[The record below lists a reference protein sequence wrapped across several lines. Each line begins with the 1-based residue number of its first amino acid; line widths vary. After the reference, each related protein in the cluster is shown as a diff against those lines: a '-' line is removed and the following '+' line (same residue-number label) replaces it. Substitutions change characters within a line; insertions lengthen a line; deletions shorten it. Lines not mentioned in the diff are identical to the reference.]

1 MKVYHSSTKPLRL
14 LILGFFCFIF
24 IGGCLLKLPFAY
36 NGDLTW
42 LSAFFTATS
51 AVTVTGLA
59 VTDTTHYT
67 LFGQIVIM
75 LLIQTG
81 GLGFMTLAI
90 AAMMSIGIR
99 ISSGSQQVAHEALG
113 IVPMHLIGS
122 TARLV
127 IIFALLFEFIA
138 VLILTW
144 HWHSHIGLSRALY
157 EAIFYAISAFNN
169 AGFALNSDSLMPFVD
184 DITVNFTIT
193 ALIILG
199 GLGFTVLIDIT
210 QNRRWS
216 KFNLNTRLIL
226 ITTLLLNI
234 GAFLFFFFME
244 TDNPNTLAN
253 AGLQEQL
260 LASWFQAVTPRTAGF
275 NSIDISQ
282 MTDASTMVM
291 MFLMFIGGGSLS
303 TASGIKIGTL
313 VVLMVATLS
322 YIKRKDSVTIFRYT
336 ISSEQIQRAIA
347 LFCISLSLILVSLII
362 LLMIEHKHPFLDIV
376 FEVVSALGTV
386 GVSRGLTGDLTP
398 LGQFVIMIMMFVGRL
413 GPLTVAY
420 VIALPVRSK
429 VRYPAATIHIG

>member
-1 MKVYHSSTKPLRL
+1 MKVYHSSTRPLQL
-14 LILGFFCFIF
+14 LVFGFLSFIL
-24 IGGCLLKLPFAY
+24 IGACLLKLPFAY
-36 NGDLTW
+36 NGDLSW

-59 VTDTTHYT
+59 VTDTANYT
-67 LFGQIVIM
+67 VFGQSVIM
-75 LLIQTG
+75 VLIQTG

-113 IVPMHLIGS
+113 IVPLNLIGS

-127 IIFALLFEFIA
+127 ILFALLFEFIA
-138 VLILTW
+138 VIVLTLRW
-144 HWHSHIGLSRALY
+144 VGDLGFQRALY
-157 EAIFYAISAFNN
+157 EAVFYAISAFNN
-169 AGFALNSDSLMPFVD
+169 AGFALSPDSLMPFAD
-184 DITVNFTIT
+184 DITVNIT
-193 ALIILG
+193 VMALIILG

-210 QNRRWS
+210 KNRRWS

-226 ITTLLLNI
+226 IATLLLNI
-234 GAFLFFFFME
+234 GAFIFFFVME
-244 TDNPNTLAN
+244 THNPRTLEN
-253 AGLQEQL
+253 VGLQEQIL
-260 LASWFQAVTPRTAGF
+260 SSLFQAVTPRTAGF

-291 MFLMFIGGGSLS
+291 MFLMLIGGGSLS

-313 VVLMVATLS
+313 VVLIMATIS
-322 YIKRKDSVTIFRYT
+322 YIKRKDSVTLSRYT
-336 ISSEQIQRAIA
+336 ISAEQIQRAIA
-347 LFCISLSLILVSLII
+347 LFCISLMLILFSLVI
-362 LLMIEHKHPFLDIV
+362 LLMIEHKHPFLDVV

-386 GVSRGLTGDLTP
+386 GVSRGLTGDLSP
-398 LGQFVIMIMMFVGRL
+398 LGQMVIMVMMFVGRL
-413 GPLTVAY
+413 GPLTIAY

>member
-1 MKVYHSSTKPLRL
+1 MKVYQSSTQPLRL
-14 LILGFFCFIF
+14 LVLGFLSFIF
-24 IGGCLLKLPFAY
+24 IGACLLKLPFAY
-36 NGDLTW
+36 NGELPW

-59 VTDTTHYT
+59 VADTANYT
-67 LFGQIVIM
+67 VFGQSVIM
-75 LLIQTG
+75 VLIQTG

-127 IIFALLFEFIA
+127 ILFALMFELAA
-138 VLILTW
+138 VVVLTLRW
-144 HWHSHIGLSRALY
+144 MGDLGWQRALY
-157 EAIFYAISAFNN
+157 EAVFYAISAFNN
-169 AGFALNSDSLMPFVD
+169 AGFALSPDSIMPFVD
-184 DITVNFTIT
+184 DITVNVTIT

-210 QNRRWS
+210 KNRRWS

-226 ITTLLLNI
+226 IATFALNV
-234 GAFLFFFFME
+234 GAFVFFFFME
-244 TDNPNTLAN
+244 TQNPNTLAN
-253 AGLQEQL
+253 AGLQEQV

-313 VVLMVATLS
+313 VVLLVATVS
-322 YIKRKDSVTIFRYT
+322 YIKRKDSVTIMRYT
-336 ISSEQIQRAIA
+336 ISAEQIQRAIA
-347 LFCISLSLILVSLII
+347 LFCISLMLILFSLVI
-362 LLMIEHKHPFLDIV
+362 LLMIEHKHPFLDVV

-386 GVSRGLTGDLTP
+386 GVSRGLTGDLSP
-398 LGQFVIMIMMFVGRL
+398 LGQMVIMVMMFVGRL
-413 GPLTVAY
+413 GPLTIAY